1 MQPIALGDFKIRKF
15 VESTGNVTVPMHMFA
30 DMTEARFD
38 ALARSMDPR
47 CGDMPARMVHIS
59 MHTFVLQT
67 GTLNILI
74 DTCNGNDKTRTG
86 IMAGMHMLK
95 HDYLGNLA
103 ALGLRPEDID
113 VVLCTHLHSDHVG
126 WNTRLENGVWVPT
139 FPNARYLMSEADVT
153 YYGNLPPDHP
163 QYILTRECYDD
174 SVLPVLNSGQAELV
188 RTGHVVER
196 EIGNGVWMEGCP
208 GHTPGTM
215 VIHAQSSHAVQGAH
229 AIFTGDVFHHPAQ
242 IQDPT
247 LHINVDNDFDEALKA
262 RRHFIETYADTGT
275 ILLAAHFP
283 EPTAGTV
290 VRRDDGTV
298 FKFLES

>member
-1 MQPIALGDFKIRKF
+1 MQPIALGDFTIRKF
-15 VESTGNVTVPMHMFA
+15 VESTDNMPVPMQLF
-30 DMTEARFD
+30 DGMTEARFD
-38 ALARSMDPR
+38 ALARAMDPR
-47 CGDMPARMVHIS
+47 CGDLPARMFALS
-59 MHTFVLQT
+59 MHSFVLQT
-67 GTLNILI
+67 GILNILI
-74 DTCNGNDKTRTG
+74 DTCNGNDKSRTG
-86 IMAGMHMLK
+86 IMAGMNMLK

-103 ALGLRPEDID
+103 KLGLKPEDID
-113 VVLCTHLHSDHVG
+113 VVMCTHLHSDHVG

-139 FPNARYLMSEADVT
+139 FPNARYLMSEADVAH
-153 YYGNLPPDHP
+153 YGNLPPDHP
-163 QYILTRECYDD
+163 QYILTREAYDD
-174 SVLPVLNSGQAELV
+174 SILPVLNSGQAELV

-196 EIGNGVWMEGCP
+196 EVGNGVWMEGFP

-215 VIHAQSSHAVQGAH
+215 VLHAQCGGGHPH

-247 LHINVDNDFDEALKA
+247 LHMNVDDDPVAGLKV
-262 RRHFIETYADTGT
+262 RRHFVDTFADTGT

-290 VRRDDGTV
+290 VRRDGGTT

>member
-1 MQPIALGDFKIRKF
+1 MQPIALGDFTIRKF
-15 VESTGNVTVPMHMFA
+15 VESTGNMPVPMQVL
-30 DMTEARFD
+30 DGMTEDRFD
-38 ALARSMDPR
+38 VLARSMDPR
-47 CGDMPARMVHIS
+47 CGDLPARLLYFS

-103 ALGLRPEDID
+103 RLGLKPEDID
-113 VVLCTHLHSDHVG
+113 VVMCTHLHSDHVG

-139 FPNARYLMSEADVT
+139 FPNARYLMSEADVA
-153 YYGNLPPDHP
+153 YYGNLPPDHR
-163 QYILTRECYDD
+163 QYILTREAYDD
-174 SVLPVLNSGQAELV
+174 SILPVLNSGQAELV

-196 EIGNGVWMEGCP
+196 EIGNGVWMEGFP

-215 VIHAQSSHAVQGAH
+215 VIHAQCGHAHPH

-242 IQDPT
+242 IQDSA
-247 LHINVDNDFDEALKA
+247 LHINVDDDPESALKA
-262 RRHFIETYADTGT
+262 RRHFVDTFADTGT

-290 VRRDDGTV
+290 VRSDGGTT
-298 FKFLES
+298 FKFLEP